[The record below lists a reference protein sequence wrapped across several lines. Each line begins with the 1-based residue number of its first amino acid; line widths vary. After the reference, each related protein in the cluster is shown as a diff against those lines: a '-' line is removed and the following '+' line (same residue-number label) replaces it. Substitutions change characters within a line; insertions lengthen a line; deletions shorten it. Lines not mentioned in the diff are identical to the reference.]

1 MLRVCTALEYTA
13 LVDDMYS
20 LALDKSKSGYP
31 SYCDGIKTKEMFLER
46 SKRAFSE
53 KNEELLLFEYNGT
66 VEGWIHFYWLPE
78 DRYLS
83 TVSFLARSHTAQALK
98 EFLEMA
104 REEFGGYELWLGFS
118 EENTEAVSFLAA
130 SGFELIEKS
139 NDNTAFLREYAA
151 LPTGEDVLRITK
163 ENFELFRLLHSP
175 VEEDMYWNSDRIF
188 AALDRWN
195 VFVRLRNGEPM
206 GSVYFLNA
214 DTDWYEIFGV
224 DMKDN
229 SFDAETFRIL
239 LTAALNAAKE
249 MGGKYMTFFCED
261 EAQASVEE
269 AGFKCM
275 DCYNCY
281 KKLLD

>member
-1 MLRVCTALEYTA
+1 MLRVCTVQEYAA
-13 LVDDMYS
+13 LVDNMYD
-20 LALDKSKSGYP
+20 LALDRSKSGYP

-53 KNEELLLFEYNGT
+53 KEEELLLFEYNGT
-66 VEGWIHFYWLPE
+66 VEGWIHYFWLPE

-83 TVSFLARSHTAQALK
+83 TVSFLVRSHTTQALK

-104 REEFGGYELWLGFS
+104 REKFGGYELYLGYS
-118 EENTEAVSFLAA
+118 AENTEAFSFLSA

-139 NDNTAFLREYAA
+139 NNNTAFLREYTA
-151 LPTGEDVLRITK
+151 LPDEGEVIRITK
-163 ENFELFRLLHSP
+163 ENFECFRPLPSQA
-175 VEEDMYWNSDRIF
+175 EEDMYWNSDRIY
-188 AALDRWN
+188 AALDRWII
-195 VFVRLRNGEPM
+195 FVRLRNDEPM

-239 LTAALNAAKE
+239 LKAALNAAKE

-261 EAQASVEE
+261 EAQAAAEE
-269 AGFKCM
+269 AGFKPM
-275 DCYNCY
+275 DRYVCY

>member
-1 MLRVCTALEYTA
+1 MLRVCTVQEYTA
-13 LVDDMYS
+13 LVDNMYD
-20 LALDKSKSGYP
+20 LALDRSKSGYP

-53 KNEELLLFEYNGT
+53 KEEELLLFEYNGT
-66 VEGWIHFYWLPE
+66 VEGWIHYFWLPE

-83 TVSFLARSHTAQALK
+83 TVSFLVRSHTAQALK

-104 REEFGGYELWLGFS
+104 RGKFGGYELYLGYS
-118 EENTEAVSFLAA
+118 AENTEAVSFLSA

-139 NDNTAFLREYAA
+139 NNNTAFLREYTA
-151 LPTGEDVLRITK
+151 LPDGEDVLRITK
-163 ENFELFRLLHSP
+163 ENFEWFRPLHSQA
-175 VEEDMYWNSDRIF
+175 EEDMYWNSDRIY
-188 AALDRWN
+188 AALDRWII
-195 VFVRLRNGEPM
+195 FVRLRNGEPM
-206 GSVYFLNA
+206 GSVYFLNT

-239 LTAALNAAKE
+239 LKAALNAAKE
-249 MGGKYMTFFCED
+249 RGGKYMTFFCED
-261 EAQASVEE
+261 EAQAAVEE
-269 AGFKCM
+269 AGFKPM
-275 DCYNCY
+275 DRYVCY